1 MLDGVT
7 ARPIRPFR
15 LARFH
20 EERVQLPDKM
30 I

>member
-1 MLDGVT
+1 MSSCAT
-7 ARPIRPFR
+7 RRPIHPFG
-15 LARFH
+15 LARFR